1 MAVLLAACGGA
12 AAEPTA
18 FPALT
23 ATQTVESP
31 AAERGARL
39 YAENC
44 STCHGDRDGKG
55 GIPEA
60 PRHNDTGHTWHHPDA
75 QLRDWVLNGKIGF
88 SQMPPQKDKLSAAQV
103 DLILAFLKTWWT
115 PEQRAFQEDVSKR
128 YQESLDRL
136 KK

>member
-1 MAVLLAACGGA
+1 MVERPAV
-12 AAEPTA
+12 ET
-18 FPALT
+18 
-23 ATQTVESP
+23 
-31 AAERGARL
+31 GARL

-75 QLRDWVLNGKIGF
+75 QLRDWVLNGKVGF
-88 SQMPPQKDKLSAAQV
+88 GQMPPQKDKLNAEQV
-103 DLILAFLKTWWT
+103 DLILAYLKTWWT
-115 PEQRAFQEDVSKR
+115 ADQRASQEDVSRR

>member
-1 MAVLLAACGGA
+1 M
-12 AAEPTA
+12 
-18 FPALT
+18 
-23 ATQTVESP
+23 VERP
-31 AAERGARL
+31 VVETGARL

-75 QLRDWVLNGKIGF
+75 QLRDWVLNGKVGF
-88 SQMPPQKDKLSAAQV
+88 GQMPPQKDKLSAEQV
-103 DLILAFLKTWWT
+103 DLILAYVKTWWT
-115 PEQRAFQEDVSKR
+115 PDQRASQEDVSRR